1 MDDPRTD
8 PAETML
14 TERQHQVLVLRHEG
28 LTQPEIADQFG
39 TSVANVSSIEKRA
52 RENIARAGRTIA
64 LAKDIRVDHWVSVPD
79 GTHLRELV
87 ETIYEA
93 GDEVGVKVPYT
104 APELTTYLHVHLR
117 DRLDGRRLTQRFR
130 IGLTPTGEVV
140 TRPSEFPSV
149 PID

>member
-1 MDDPRTD
+1 MAECRIDPT
-8 PAETML
+8 ETIL
-14 TERQHQVLVLRHEG
+14 TERQHQVLVLRHDG

-39 TSVANVSSIEKRA
+39 TSVANVSSIENRA
-52 RENIARAGRTIA
+52 RENIVRAGRTIA
-64 LAKDIRVDHWVSVPD
+64 LANDIRVDHWISVPD

-87 ETIYEA
+87 ETVYEA

-117 DRLDGRRLTQRFR
+117 DRLDGRRLTRRLR

-140 TRPSEFPSV
+140 TRPSDFPSV
-149 PID
+149 PLD

>member
-1 MDDPRTD
+1 MEDPRTD

-14 TERQHQVLVLRHEG
+14 TERQHQVLVLRNEG

-64 LAKDIRVDHWVSVPD
+64 LAKDIQVDHWVSVPD

-87 ETIYEA
+87 ETIYDA

-117 DRLDGRRLTQRFR
+117 DRLDGRRLTQRLQ